1 MIYLDLDELVHVAER
16 VLGSVEFRDLG
27 LLESAAARPRSSAF
41 GEDAYPTIHHKA
53 AALVHSIA
61 RNRALVDGNKRLSLG
76 AAIAFYGMNGLRLT
90 MTNDEA
96 YNLIVAVAAGTLD
109 DVGEIADPLRERVE
123 PRLSGEARGVDK
135 YA

>member
-61 RNRALVDGNKRLSLG
+61 RNRALVEGNKRLSLG

-135 YA
+135 

>member
-1 MIYLDLDELVHVAER
+1 MIYLDLAELVHVAER
-16 VLGSVEFRDLG
+16 VLGTVEFRDLG

-135 YA
+135 